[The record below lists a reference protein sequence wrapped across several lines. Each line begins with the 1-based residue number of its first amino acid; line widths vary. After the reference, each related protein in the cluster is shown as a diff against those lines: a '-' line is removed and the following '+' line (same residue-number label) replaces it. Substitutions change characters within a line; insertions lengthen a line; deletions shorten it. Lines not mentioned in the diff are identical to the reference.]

1 MFKNNLHYP
10 ARTLVAVLKKA
21 GMALTVLGLCAGLF
35 VGVARAAESSQ
46 GVGERL
52 PGAAE
57 PLNLE
62 PGQAGD
68 AEAPLAGSAQS
79 GKSAAPAGK
88 PRQEPSPWGMLVP
101 MLIMVPVFWLLVIR
115 PQSQQTKERNK
126 MLAAVGPGDEVQLSG
141 GILGTVQKLK
151 EDHMVVQIAEGVS
164 IRVRKDGVAVLKPRE
179 AKGSA
184 KA

>member
-10 ARTLVAVLKKA
+10 ARTLFAVLKKA
-21 GMALTVLGLCAGLF
+21 GLALVVLGLCTGLAMS
-35 VGVARAAESSQ
+35 VARAAESSQ

-52 PGAAE
+52 PGAEE

-62 PGQAGD
+62 SDQAGTQ
-68 AEAPLAGSAQS
+68 AG
-79 GKSAAPAGK
+79 GKGTASTGVAGK
-88 PRQEPSPWGMLVP
+88 PRPEQSPWGMLVP

-115 PQSQQTKERNK
+115 PQSQQTKERKK

-151 EDHMVVQIAEGVS
+151 DDHLVVQIAEGVS

-179 AKGSA
+179 AKT
-184 KA
+184 